1 MKKFISK
8 FLLFTIPFLLFFVW
22 FLAFEPYD
30 YFGLR
35 GGTNYAN
42 KQIYEMRRLLR
53 EEPTNIILG
62 DSRMAHL
69 DDDLVYEYAG
79 EEYLNLA
86 FGGATMGEIID
97 LFYFADEHTDL
108 EKVYI
113 SISFFTINST
123 YSTDRVTETIPIVLD
138 PLVYLSRF
146 TNYPA
151 TYNNM
156 HAQIDNLTYYIDKGY
171 WYDETYQTPLS
182 ERGDVTYNEFGQRE
196 DIVLFSELHTQYP
209 YPMYIFEPNEVYMD
223 DLKELALYCD
233 AQGIEITAV
242 FPPVQQ
248 AYWDIV
254 IEGMGYTEGL
264 EAYKNE
270 LLQYFSAIDME
281 WQSEYIKDDTKFFDP
296 LHLYKEF
303 YDEDFTRVIFTD
315 YTPEYVIRHTKE
327 PTL

>member
-1 MKKFISK
+1 MKKFVGK
-8 FLLFTIPFLLFFVW
+8 FLKFTIPFLLFFVW

-35 GGTNYAN
+35 GGTTYSN

-53 EEPTNIILG
+53 EQPTNIILG

-69 DDDLVYEYAG
+69 DDDLMYEYSG

-97 LFYFADEHTDL
+97 LFYYADAHTDL
-108 EKVYI
+108 ERVYI
-113 SISFFTINST
+113 GISFFTINST
-123 YSTDRVTETIPIVLD
+123 YHTDRVSGTIPLVLD

-156 HAQIDNLTYYIDKGY
+156 HATIDNLTYYIDNGE
-171 WYDETYQTPLS
+171 WYDETKQPPLS
-182 ERGDVTYNEFGQRE
+182 ERDITYDENGYRSDIFEFATY
-196 DIVLFSELHTQYP
+196 HTQSP
-209 YPMYIFEPNEVYMD
+209 FPMFIFQPSTTYMER
-223 DLKELALYCD
+223 LKELALYCEE
-233 AQGIEITAV
+233 QGIEIIAV

-254 IEGMGYTEGL
+254 IDGMGYTEGV
-264 EAYKNE
+264 AGYKNE
-270 LLQYFSAIDME
+270 LLQYFNAIDME
-281 WQSEYIKDDTKFFDP
+281 WQSEFIKDDTKFFDP
-296 LHLYKEF
+296 FHLYDECYEQEF
-303 YDEDFTRVIFTD
+303 ARVLFTD
-315 YTPEYVIRHTKE
+315 YTPEYVIRHIKE
-327 PTL
+327 PIL